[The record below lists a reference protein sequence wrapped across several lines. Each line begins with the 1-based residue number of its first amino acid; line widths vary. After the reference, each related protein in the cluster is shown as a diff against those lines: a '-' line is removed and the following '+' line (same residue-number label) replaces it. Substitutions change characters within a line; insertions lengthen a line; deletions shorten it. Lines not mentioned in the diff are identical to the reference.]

1 MVKTSV
7 ALGSSQGPQAGVE
20 LVENQWAKGGV
31 RGTQG
36 AASTAPGHCA
46 GLLAPAFSQHP
57 SRCVMT

>member
-7 ALGSSQGPQAGVE
+7 ALGSLAGTTSWVE

-46 GLLAPAFSQHP
+46 GLLAPAFHSTLQDV
-57 SRCVMT
+57 S